1 MYAAVLSAVKIAKK
15 KSSRSMMRRHLMI
28 VPYLVVCK
36 LTCFLRCTAMLVCQF
51 VVMLPDAGSYRG
63 RVAYS
68 IGGSCML
75 FSLARVC

>member
-1 MYAAVLSAVKIAKK
+1 
-15 KSSRSMMRRHLMI
+15 MI